1 MHFQL
6 NSMDNKYDS
15 KRVENKWQKY
25 WEDSRTYAFSP
36 KSNKK
41 VFSIDTPPPTVSGK
55 MHIGHAFSYSQEDFI
70 ARFQRMK
77 QGVFYPF
84 GTDDNGLPT
93 EKLIENLKNVK
104 SKDMSRSDFIN
115 LCLKT
120 LKEITPDFV
129 NDWKKLG
136 ISCDYHTTYST
147 INDNVRRLSQKYFIE
162 LYNKGLVYKKTFP
175 TIWDIKFQT
184 PVAQAELEDKS
195 KSSIFSTLRFEVNG
209 KELPIATTR
218 PELLGACVAVFVNPK
233 DKRYKHFVGR
243 KAKVPIFN
251 HEVPIIAD
259 DSADM
264 EKGSGVLMVC
274 SYGDKYDVD
283 AVNRHKLN
291 PKIIINKDGTLNIKP
306 YEGLTIKKARE
317 KILEDLKK
325 KNLIIDQREVEHV
338 VNVYEKS
345 GEEIEF
351 LPTEQWFIKI
361 LDKKKQLIKQGEK
374 VIWHPEFMFKRYKNW
389 VEGLEWD
396 WSVSRERHFGIPIPF
411 WHCSKCDEI
420 ILPKDSELPVDP
432 IEIEKKCPKCR
443 IKAIPEKNVLDTW
456 VTSSLTPQIAS
467 SLFGNKIEIPYSL
480 RPQGHDIIRT
490 WAFYTIAR
498 SYLHE
503 SKIPWKDIMISG
515 FVTLEG
521 RKMSKSKGN
530 VISPQEVMEKYGADC
545 MRFWAAGS
553 KLGED
558 LAYNEKDLLT
568 GQRFLTKLWNASR
581 FSLMF
586 LENYEIK
593 KVKLEPFDEYFLFKL
608 DELISE
614 VTKSF
619 DNYDFSQAKRSL
631 DSFFWNYFC
640 DNYLEIVKKRL
651 YNDLGNKT
659 RSAKFTL
666 HKMLVTIL
674 KLYAPIV
681 PHVVE
686 EIYSNFSKES
696 IHISE
701 WPKYEK
707 LKENKL
713 GDEALKIISDVRKFK
728 ADNQKSLKEEVK
740 LTIDK
745 NLESFKDDLESVCN
759 AKVSFGKFKV
769 EFL

>member
-1 MHFQL
+1 
-6 NSMDNKYDS
+6 
-15 KRVENKWQKY
+15 
-25 WEDSRTYAFSP
+25 
-36 KSNKK
+36 
-41 VFSIDTPPPTVSGK
+41 
-55 MHIGHAFSYSQEDFI
+55 
-70 ARFQRMK
+70 
-77 QGVFYPF
+77 
-84 GTDDNGLPT
+84 
-93 EKLIENLKNVK
+93 
-104 SKDMSRSDFIN
+104 
-115 LCLKT
+115 
-120 LKEITPDFV
+120 
-129 NDWKKLG
+129 
-136 ISCDYHTTYST
+136 
-147 INDNVRRLSQKYFIE
+147 
-162 LYNKGLVYKKTFP
+162 
-175 TIWDIKFQT
+175 
-184 PVAQAELEDKS
+184 
-195 KSSIFSTLRFEVNG
+195 
-209 KELPIATTR
+209 
-218 PELLGACVAVFVNPK
+218 
-233 DKRYKHFVGR
+233 
-243 KAKVPIFN
+243 
-251 HEVPIIAD
+251 
-259 DSADM
+259 
-264 EKGSGVLMVC
+264 
-274 SYGDKYDVD
+274 
-283 AVNRHKLN
+283 
-291 PKIIINKDGTLNIKP
+291 
-306 YEGLTIKKARE
+306 
-317 KILEDLKK
+317 
-325 KNLIIDQREVEHV
+325 VEHV

-374 VIWHPEFMFKRYKNW
+374 VNWHPEFMFKRYKNW
-389 VEGLEWD
+389 VDGLEWD

-411 WHCSKCDEI
+411 WHCSKCGEI

-432 IEIEKKCPKCR
+432 IEVEKKCPKCK

-503 SKIPWKDIMISG
+503 NKIPWKDIMISG

-521 RKMSKSKGN
+521 KKMSKSKGN
-530 VISPQEVMEKYGADC
+530 VVSPQDVMEKYGADC

-581 FSLMF
+581 FSLIF
-586 LENYEIK
+586 LEDYEIR

-608 DELISE
+608 DELVSE

-619 DNYDFSQAKRSL
+619 DKYDFSQAKRLL

-640 DNYLEIVKKRL
+640 DDYLEIVKKRL
-651 YNDLGNKT
+651 YNDLGSKT
-659 RSAKFTL
+659 QSAKFTL

-681 PHVVE
+681 PHITE
-686 EIYSNFSKES
+686 EIYSNFSRES

-759 AKVSFGKFKV
+759 AKISFGKFKV
-769 EFL
+769 EF